1 MQEMCTQLG
10 CKCNCQ
16 GQSPSFFFA
25 GKQSPSLTSLDKRDY
40 YTCCTQYSNPGSHAS
55 QNTTSG
61 VVPKGRV
68 LDLGNLA
75 LCAHWQAPFF
85 WMCETTT
92 AFQSFQLLKVGSG
105 VSCTDGD
112 RRRRRRSGSA
122 GAVGVHVPGSH
133 FGKPYPCADT
143 PPWCTVHWT
152 LDTGQWRCI
161 RSSTHPHSS
170 PILISKSGY

>member
-1 MQEMCTQLG
+1 MCTQLTIVLG

-75 LCAHWQAPFF
+75 LCAHWQASFF
-85 WMCETTT
+85 WTSKNARALQRERKNCVSKMHRVRSQWVRCDLGVLPN
-92 AFQSFQLLKVGSG
+92 LLSY
-105 VSCTDGD
+105 CH
-112 RRRRRRSGSA
+112 SA
-122 GAVGVHVPGSH
+122 GFNGTLC
-133 FGKPYPCADT
+133 PYDFRLMFELHA
-143 PPWCTVHWT
+143 
-152 LDTGQWRCI
+152 
-161 RSSTHPHSS
+161 
-170 PILISKSGY
+170 